1 MDLSKVSKKSNK
13 AYNIMDKL
21 ASCKKFSGYPKD
33 NGFKF
38 MKEFESFATLHELDE
53 DVPENFTFI
62 LKGLRSPG
70 TMDLVLVLTGIQ

>member
-1 MDLSKVSKKSNK
+1 MDT
-13 AYNIMDKL
+13 L
-21 ASCKKFSGYPKD
+21 ASCKKFPGYPKD
-33 NGFKF
+33 NGFKC

-53 DVPENFTFI
+53 DVPENLQHFTFI